1 MANLMNSPAPME
13 DQAKLLD
20 EVLNVVRI
28 QAHQMNNCLVRAKEN
43 MPRPMSGHL
52 LFTNMSSP
60 HIVGKQ

>member
-28 QAHQMNNCLVRAKEN
+28 QAHQMNNCLVRAEETCHDLWAVIY
-43 MPRPMSGHL
+43 SL
-52 LFTNMSSP
+52 LTCLSFLS
-60 HIVGKQ
+60 